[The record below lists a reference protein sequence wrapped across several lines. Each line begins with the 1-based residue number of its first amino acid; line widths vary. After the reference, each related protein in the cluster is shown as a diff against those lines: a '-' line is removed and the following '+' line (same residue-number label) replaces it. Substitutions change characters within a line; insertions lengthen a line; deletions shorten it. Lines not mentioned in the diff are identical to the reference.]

1 MPHSVPPRGH
11 HGLVS
16 PRLPKA
22 NTTRA
27 RLFVT
32 SYVYVELVSIP
43 SSQAVG
49 VHCGMGIGRTGT
61 MLASY
66 LVAVESYTAEDAI
79 AETRKR
85 RNGAIETREQEQ
97 AVHDFENHVKQQK

>member
-1 MPHSVPPRGH
+1 
-11 HGLVS
+11 
-16 PRLPKA
+16 
-22 NTTRA
+22 
-27 RLFVT
+27 
-32 SYVYVELVSIP
+32 
-43 SSQAVG
+43 
-49 VHCGMGIGRTGT
+49 MGIGRTGT

-66 LVAVESYTAEDAI
+66 LVAVESYTAEDTI

>member
-1 MPHSVPPRGH
+1 
-11 HGLVS
+11 
-16 PRLPKA
+16 
-22 NTTRA
+22 
-27 RLFVT
+27 
-32 SYVYVELVSIP
+32 
-43 SSQAVG
+43 
-49 VHCGMGIGRTGT
+49 MGIGRTGT